1 MALTNTELPI
11 PVIEFKP
18 ELGQAMS
25 SGVAVPLL
33 MFPVRLETRFFPAAD
48 GGAELLVR
56 VYPDKVHIETHEPG
70 LTEQELLWGKHY
82 WEQRWRRPNDT
93 KAHEEAWRQL
103 ARRFDPPRAAWIAK
117 QLEPRNAGDAPTAP
131 VPDGDPLPQP
141 IQFPSTATKDAAWTQ
156 APKARLLPDR
166 WWVFGYRGG
175 QLIAQAVSSLIADD
189 LSVGPDPTQFFSEN
203 AKGALQIDPGMMWM
217 VDFREAE
224 LKGMG
229 IRMFL
234 NADQAQG
241 FDFFLV
247 FGTKESNAN
256 TDNQAKL
263 LAELFK
269 SHSYSSGIS
278 FVSPGTP
285 TNNTPDAPSG
295 FSSSPDEIVPPELR
309 SNASSDET
317 ATVDPESNAGV
328 VAEAFGLS
336 EESARILTRFKNA
349 DEKEQLDAL
358 HMNRALWPAT
368 WGYYLRQ
375 MIGIE
380 NFTTLTLPDI
390 DWARQHFITYVR
402 AFGPLPA
409 LRIGKQPYGI
419 LPVTSLGPWKPS
431 AVEAEPTKVVG
442 FQKFLISLRD
452 IWRSRLPRAPT
463 ISSISTADPDLTTEE
478 SFKEVLSLDGIS
490 SNYSAHHLFG
500 PRYLRA
506 LWGFFRDD
514 EEQQRFWSK
523 QDVLAVPI
531 WERLQ
536 LFWNPV
542 LRGTTF
548 SGWSTELTKPLVDP
562 GIAEHIDAL
571 LQAQTFDE
579 LFKDIPVETNSL
591 FRALLRHSMLLEI
604 WMAAVDLMFSDKP
617 DQRWGMY
624 QELEFVSRDTPPLV
638 VLDSPAPQATDK
650 KIGDVL
656 VQAHL
661 NGSANLPAAHVTKFL
676 ELRKSLEHLKTRSV
690 ADLGCL
696 VSGTLDLCSHR
707 LDAWITSFATKRLH
721 ELRHKNSTGEN
732 SSGVVIGAYGWVMNL
747 RPGAPAIPALDEAAE
762 PETGPLLRIP
772 DNPGYTHTPSV
783 AQAATVAVL
792 RSGHLTNSA
801 PDTKELLAIDLTSKR
816 VRLAQWLLDGVRA
829 GQPLGAVLGYR
840 FERHL
845 QDALLGAYI
854 PYFRQMA
861 PLVAKKLPTGLP
873 NNQPVETLA
882 ANNVVDGLELNKKF
896 QAHLKTT
903 PPNTNIWNALW
914 SFFDPLSPNK
924 PDPHA
929 LWENKEELNIALN
942 LLDQAV
948 DAVSDALIAET
959 VHQSVQGNPLRTASA
974 LDAVASGEA
983 PPPELEVVRTPRTG
997 VALTYRIVTLFNTN
1011 SELPEGWTSSDRSS
1025 AEPVLSAWAAKLLGD
1040 PRRVHCLVE
1049 LLDPATTN
1057 WSLLTDVKLGDLHLS
1072 PLDYIYAAEGSRDA
1086 QPAEIEQRI
1095 LNQARRSIAELP
1107 AEAELRIN
1115 PVRRNTDWSIIDLSY
1130 GEFNELLRAVR
1141 RLITG
1146 ARSINASDVAPPESN
1161 QLPEIDL
1168 ADLAGRFAIAV
1179 KALDDTITAL
1189 DTSNLE
1195 DLRNAL
1201 LRGSSF
1207 GIPGAIPIS
1216 ARGES
1221 SVAREA
1227 LFEQRDSVVKELRQ
1241 RKERLQA
1248 VEANTAL
1255 KQSEP
1260 EKLELARLRAIFGES
1275 FVVLP
1280 RFKLAGETAAEV
1292 KKALDDSTKIQNRNA
1307 LAVVDWFQRASR
1319 VRDGA
1324 FRLAAALRYAEVLKT
1339 GEQLNLR
1346 VAQLPHRDVDRWIG
1360 LPLAVDDKLSPS
1372 RFSLIVHSEKTLEV
1386 ANQLTGL
1393 LIDEWVELMPNPSET
1408 TGIVFQYDQPDAAPP
1423 QCILLA
1429 VPPEKD
1435 KAWDL
1440 FTLQQVLLETLDLAR
1455 LRALDPEVLE
1465 DVGHYLPAIY
1475 LAVNPLGDSI
1485 STDLTALK

>member
-1 MALTNTELPI
+1 MALTNAELPI

-18 ELGQAMS
+18 ELGQALS
-25 SGVAVPLL
+25 SGLAVPLL
-33 MFPVRLETRFFPAAD
+33 MFPVRLETRFFPAAQ
-48 GGAELLVR
+48 GGAELRVR

-70 LTEQELLWGKHY
+70 LTEQELIWGKHY

-103 ARRFDPPRAAWIAK
+103 AQRFDPPRAAWIAT
-117 QLEPRNAGDAPTAP
+117 QLEPRNAGDAPTAL
-131 VPDGDPLPQP
+131 VPGGVQLPRP
-141 IQFPSTATKDAAWTQ
+141 IEFPATAKKDAAWTQ

-175 QLIAQAVSSLIADD
+175 QLIAQAVSGRITDD
-189 LSVGPDPTQFFSEN
+189 LSVGPDPAVPFPEN
-203 AKGALQIDPGMMWM
+203 ANEALQIDPGMKWM
-217 VDFREAE
+217 VDFDEAE
-224 LKGMG
+224 RKGMG

-234 NADQAQG
+234 NAEQAQG

-256 TDNQAKL
+256 ADNQAKL

-295 FSSSPDEIVPPELR
+295 FSSSPDETVPRELR
-309 SNASSDET
+309 SNGSSDET

-328 VAEAFGLS
+328 LAEALGLAK
-336 EESARILTRFKNA
+336 ESAGILTDFKNA

-375 MIGIE
+375 LIGIGS
-380 NFTTLTLPDI
+380 NSFTTLALPDVE
-390 DWARQHFITYVR
+390 WAREHFIAHVR
-402 AFGPLPA
+402 AFGPLPS

-431 AVEAEPTKVVG
+431 AVETQPAKVVG
-442 FQKFLISLRD
+442 FQSFLISLRD
-452 IWRSRLPRAPT
+452 IWRSRLPWAPT

-490 SNYSAHHLFG
+490 SNYSTHHLFG

-506 LWGFFRDD
+506 LWAFFRDD
-514 EEQQRFWSK
+514 EDQQRFWSK
-523 QDVLAVPI
+523 QDILAVPI

-548 SGWSTELTKPLVDP
+548 SGWSTELTKPLVHP
-562 GIAEHIDAL
+562 GIAKHIEVL

-579 LFKDIPVETNSL
+579 LFQDIPVETNSL
-591 FRALLRHSMLLEI
+591 FRALLRHAMLLEV
-604 WMAAVDLMFSDKP
+604 WMAAVDLLFSDKP
-617 DQRWGMY
+617 DQHWGMY
-624 QELEFVSRDTPPLV
+624 QEFEFVSRETPPLV
-638 VLDSPAPQATDK
+638 VLDSPAPQAPDK

-656 VQAHL
+656 IQAHL
-661 NGSANLPAAHVTKFL
+661 DGSANLPAAHVRKLL

-690 ADLGCL
+690 TNLGPL

-707 LDAWITSFATKRLH
+707 LDAWLTSFATKRLY
-721 ELRHKNSTGEN
+721 ELRRKNSTGEN
-732 SSGVVIGAYGWVMNL
+732 STGVVIGAYGWVMNL
-747 RPGAPAIPALDEAAE
+747 RPGAAVIPALDESG
-762 PETGPLLRIP
+762 ETGLLRIP
-772 DNPGYTHTPSV
+772 DNPGYTHTPSL

-801 PDTKELLAIDLTSKR
+801 ETKDLLAIDLTSKR
-816 VRLAQWLLDGVRA
+816 VRLAHWLLDGVRA

-845 QDALLGAYI
+845 QDTLLGQFI
-854 PYFRQMA
+854 PFFRNLA
-861 PLVAKKLPTGLP
+861 PLVAKKNSSTGGAP
-873 NNQPVETLA
+873 NQPAESLA
-882 ANNVVDGLELNKKF
+882 ANNVVDGLELNKKW
-896 QAHLKTT
+896 QAQLKTT
-903 PPNTNIWNALW
+903 TPHPFPQTFPWQTLANLLFASPPGPEIHSIISNESNLT
-914 SFFDPLSPNK
+914 K
-924 PDPHA
+924 
-929 LWENKEELNIALN
+929 ALN
-942 LLDQAV
+942 LLDHMV

-959 VHQSVQGNPLRTASA
+959 VHQAVQGNPLRTASA

-1011 SELPEGWTSSDRSS
+1011 TDLPEGWKSSDRSR

-1040 PRRVHCLVE
+1040 PGRVHCLVE
-1049 LLDPATTN
+1049 RLDSTTTN
-1057 WSLLTDVKLGDLHLS
+1057 WSLLTDVKLGDLDLS
-1072 PLDYIYAAEGSRDA
+1072 PLDFIYAAKGSRDA
-1086 QPAEIEQRI
+1086 PAEIEQRI
-1095 LNQARRSIAELP
+1095 LNQARRSVAQLP
-1107 AEAELRIN
+1107 LEAELRIN
-1115 PVRRNTDWSIIDLSY
+1115 PGRDSNWSITDFSY
-1130 GEFNELLRAVR
+1130 GEFSELLRAVR

-1146 ARSINASDVAPPESN
+1146 VRSINASDVAPPESN
-1161 QLPEIDL
+1161 QPPEIDI
-1168 ADLAGRFAIAV
+1168 ADLTSRFNLAL
-1179 KALDDTITAL
+1179 KAFDDTVTAL
-1189 DTSNLE
+1189 NTSNLE

-1201 LRGSSF
+1201 LRASGF
-1207 GIPGAIPIS
+1207 GIPEAIPIS

-1221 SVAREA
+1221 SVEP
-1227 LFEQRDSVVKELRQ
+1227 LIEQRNSVLKELNQ

-1248 VEANTAL
+1248 VEANPPL
-1255 KQSEP
+1255 KQVEP
-1260 EKLELARLRAIFGES
+1260 EKLEFARLRAIFGES

-1280 RFKLAGETAAEV
+1280 RFKLADEAVAEV
-1292 KKALDDSTKIQNRNA
+1292 KKALNDSTKIQNRNA
-1307 LAVVDWFQRASR
+1307 LAVVHWFQRASR

-1324 FRLAAALRYAEVLKT
+1324 SRLAEALRYAEVLKT

-1346 VAQLPHRDVDRWIG
+1346 VAQLPHNDVDRWIG
-1360 LPLAVDDKLSPS
+1360 LPLDVENKLSPS

-1393 LIDEWVELMPNPSET
+1393 LIDEWVELMPNPIET

-1455 LRALDPEVLE
+1455 LRALDPGVLE

-1475 LAVNPLGDSI
+1475 LAVNPSGDSI